1 MFYHVAHDNLHHL
14 VPLLC
19 GRTSKYSDGFR
30 TADGAIAQGSA
41 HSYIL
46 EPKVNG
52 VLYCA
57 S

>member
-1 MFYHVAHDNLHHL
+1 MFYHLAHDNLHHL